1 MRTISAKVLFKVIF
15 PAIVLMFVFS
25 SCSSKPKI
33 EGAFNYNPEKPKAGD
48 EITIYYNSDS
58 TKLAKADSVVLVA
71 YLYSKDLDNTI
82 GVEMNKTE
90 KGWEGKVKTTPE
102 TRGLII
108 KFKHNEDVDNNSKKG
123 YVIYLYGND
132 DKILPGSV
140 AGLGGALLNW
150 GSYYLELDRDFAL
163 GLKYVQE
170 DFQNHPEIKDDY
182 LEQYLSLYQQV
193 HPDKVDSVAQS
204 ELSRLEKKDSL
215 TEDDLTVLTE
225 WYGKLNNKEKSDNY
239 AKILS
244 EKYPQSKYL
253 QVERYKELRA
263 EQDLNKK
270 KEMAEQFAKDFPN
283 SEYIED
289 AYDLVANLYRDKKLY
304 KPLKDFL
311 AANINRPSVYRF
323 YSVAQRM
330 YSENADLNTA
340 IAIAKMGVDRGEKEL
355 NNPPGKKPESMT
367 KKEWKEEREYYLGLV
382 LYSYGDGLFLSG
394 KKKEALPNV
403 ERAVS
408 LTQNQEGDINEL
420 YTKLLY
426 ENGDNQKAKTVIE
439 DFIKKGKNTAGMIGI
454 LKNVYKAEN
463 GSEDGFQAYLS
474 TLESASMKNLKDK
487 LAKEIISEPAP
498 DFTLEDLNGNKVSLA
513 GLKGK
518 TVVVDF
524 WATWCGPC
532 MSSFPGM
539 EKAVEKY
546 SKDENVKF
554 LFVNAWEREKDRKA
568 SVQKFLQKNNYPFH
582 ILMDYNDK
590 VVGDYKVAG
599 IPTKFVIDKTGK
611 IRFVSVGFE
620 GNTDQLVDELS
631 TMINLVE

>member
-1 MRTISAKVLFKVIF
+1 MKTISIKVLLKYIF
-15 PAIVLMFVFS
+15 PTVVLMFVLS
-25 SCSSKPKI
+25 SCSPKPKF
-33 EGAFNYNPEKPKAGD
+33 EGTFDFDPKKPKAGD
-48 EITIYYNSDS
+48 EITVFYNSDS
-58 TKLAKADSVVLVA
+58 TKLAKADSIELVA
-71 YLYSKDLDNTI
+71 YLYSKDLDNTV

-102 TRGLII
+102 TRGII
-108 KFKHNEDVDNNSKKG
+108 VKFKHNEDIDNNSKKG

-140 AGLGGALLNW
+140 AGFGGALLNW

-163 GLKYVQE
+163 GLKYIQE
-170 DFQNHPEIKDDY
+170 DFQNYPEIKDDY

-193 HPDKVDSVAQS
+193 YPDKIDSVAQS

-225 WYGKLNNKEKSDNY
+225 WYGELNNKGKSDNY
-239 AKILS
+239 KKILS
-244 EKYPQSKYL
+244 EKFPQSKYL
-253 QVERYKELRA
+253 QVEKYKEIRA
-263 EQDLNKK
+263 EQDLDQKQA
-270 KEMAEQFAKDFPN
+270 MAEQFAKDFPEN
-283 SEYIED
+283 EYTQA

-304 KPLKDFL
+304 KQLKDFL
-311 AANINRPSVYRF
+311 VANVNRPSVFRF

-340 IAIAKMGVDRGEKEL
+340 IEIAKMGVDRGEKEL
-355 NNPPGKKPESMT
+355 NNPPGKKPESLT
-367 KKEWKEEREYYLGLV
+367 EKEWKEEREYYLGLV
-382 LYSYGDGLFLSG
+382 LYSYGDGLFLTG

-403 ERAVS
+403 ERAAD
-408 LTQNQEGDINEL
+408 LTKNQEGDINEL

-426 ENGDNQKAKTVIE
+426 ENGDNGKAKTVIE
-439 DFIKKGKNTAGMIGI
+439 DFIKKGKSTAGMVDI

-463 GSEDGFQAYLS
+463 SSEDGFHAYLS
-474 TLESASMKNLKDK
+474 TLESASMQNLKDK
-487 LAKEIISEPAP
+487 IAKKIINEPAP
-498 DFTLEDLNGNKVSLA
+498 DFTLEDLNGNKVSLS

-532 MSSFPGM
+532 INSFPGM

-554 LFVNAWEREKDRKA
+554 LFVNAWEREKDRNA
-568 SVQKFLQKNNYPFH
+568 SVQKFLKKNNYPFH
-582 ILMDYNDK
+582 ILMDYDDRTI
-590 VVGDYKVAG
+590 GDYKVAG

-631 TMINLVE
+631 TMIDLVE